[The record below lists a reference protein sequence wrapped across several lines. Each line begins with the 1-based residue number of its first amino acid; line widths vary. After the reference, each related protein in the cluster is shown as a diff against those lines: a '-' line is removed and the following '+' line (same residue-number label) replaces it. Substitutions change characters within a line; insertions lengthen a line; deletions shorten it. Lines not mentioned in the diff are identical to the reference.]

1 MRYLLGFLLGLSFSP
16 ILFANCTDGISGLN
30 RLRVAE
36 RPTFSGKTV
45 VIGFGAVAR
54 TVLPVFFELINT
66 PAKNVTIVEMEPM
79 EHKAEPWR
87 KKGVNFRQMKIN
99 PANLD
104 ATLTGLLRPGDL
116 LLDLAWNID
125 TATLLEWCHSHGVM
139 YLNTSVEVW
148 DPYDGAANR
157 HPKERTL
164 YHRHLKIR
172 QAMSRQVGKG
182 PSMLVEQGAN
192 PGLISS
198 FVKQGLMDIGQSC
211 LQDGK
216 IAGRKVRGVE
226 RAMEDANFA
235 ALSKTL
241 GVKVIHCSE
250 RDTQVS
256 DRPKQVDEFVNT
268 WSVEG
273 FREEG
278 TTVAEL
284 GWGTHE
290 KRLPADAVI
299 PGCEPDNQICLAR
312 MGINTWVR
320 SWVPHT
326 PITGMV
332 VRHGEA
338 FTLSDFL
345 TVRKNGQSVYR
356 PTVHYAYCPSDAAIA
371 SLWEL
376 RGRDFQLQS
385 RTRIMTDEITSGH
398 DALGALIM
406 GHPHQSWW
414 TGSILD
420 IEESRRLVPGQNA
433 TTVQVAI
440 GIVSAVKW
448 MLENPQEGFFTPERI
463 PHTYILE
470 NAKPYLG
477 NFVSTPSNWT
487 PLQGKQDSFQG
498 FRTVDRDPDP
508 WQFCNFLVFD

>member
-1 MRYLLGFLLGLSFSP
+1 MRLVLGFLLAFTLSQSS
-16 ILFANCTDGISGLN
+16 FANCSSGVSGLG
-30 RLRVAE
+30 RVRVAD
-36 RPTFSGKTV
+36 RPTFHGKTV

-54 TVLPVFFELINT
+54 TVLPVFFELIQT
-66 PAKNVTIVEMEPM
+66 PPTNVTVLEMEPTG
-79 EHKAEPWR
+79 EKAEGWR
-87 KKGVNFRQMKIN
+87 RKGVQFRQLKID

-104 ATLTGLLRPGDL
+104 ATLTGLLKPGDL

-125 TATLLEWCHSHGVM
+125 TATLLEWCHAHGVM

-148 DPYDGAANR
+148 DPYDGAAR
-157 HPKERTL
+157 QHPKDRTL
-164 YHRHLKIR
+164 YSRHIKIR
-172 QAMSRQVGKG
+172 QAMSRQVFKG
-182 PSMLVEQGAN
+182 PTMLVEQGAN

-198 FVKQGLMDIGQSC
+198 FVKQGLVDIGQAC
-211 LQDGK
+211 LRDGK
-216 IAGRKVRGVE
+216 FGKARGGRVE
-226 RAMEDANFA
+226 RAMSDSNFA
-235 ALSKTL
+235 ALSREL

-256 DRPKQVDEFVNT
+256 NLPKQVDEFVNT

-278 TTVAEL
+278 TTVAEM

-290 KRLPADAVI
+290 KRLPPDAVI

-320 SWVPHT
+320 SWVPET

-338 FTLSDFL
+338 FTLSDYL
-345 TVRKNGQSVYR
+345 TVRKDGRSIYR
-356 PTVHYAYCPSDAAIA
+356 PTVHYAYCPTDAALA

-376 RGRDFQLQS
+376 RGRNFELQS
-385 RTRIMTDEITSGH
+385 RTRIMTDEIISGH
-398 DALGALIM
+398 DALGALLM
-406 GHPHQSWW
+406 GHPYQSWW

-420 IEESRRLVPGQNA
+420 IHESRRLVPGQNA

-440 GIVSAVKW
+440 GIVSALKW
-448 MLENPQEGFFTPERI
+448 MLENPQEGFITPERI
-463 PHTYILE
+463 PHDYILDQ
-470 NAKPYLG
+470 AKPYLG
-477 NFVSTPSNWT
+477 NFVSTPADWT

-498 FRTVDRDPDP
+498 FRTVERDRDP